1 MIFSHIL
8 LDNERSKGIVRG
20 IYTADADSTDEGA
33 PLLQLIVKN
42 LNMANKN
49 NADVRVLIGYLCL
62 LCVWLWD
69 SPKSVG
75 DFLAEES
82 HFQMVS
88 FLASVK

>member
-1 MIFSHIL
+1 VIFSHIL
-8 LDNERSKGIVRG
+8 LYNERSKNIVRG
-20 IYTADADSTDEGA
+20 IYTTDADSTDGGA
-33 PLLQLIVKN
+33 SLLQLIVKN

-75 DFLAEES
+75 DFLAEAS
-82 HFQMVS
+82 HLQMVS